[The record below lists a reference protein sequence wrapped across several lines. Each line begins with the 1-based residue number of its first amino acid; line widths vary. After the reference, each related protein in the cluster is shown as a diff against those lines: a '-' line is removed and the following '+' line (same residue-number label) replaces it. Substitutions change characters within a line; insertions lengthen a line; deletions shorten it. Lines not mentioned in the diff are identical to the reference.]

1 MGKGVLLRW
10 WENRQLGRFLRGRG
24 LEIGALWKRFPV
36 PATVERIWYADR
48 LDVEGLKEHF
58 TGHQKGVL
66 PIDLVA
72 DAMRLPVAPCS
83 LDFLIACNILEHLA
97 FPLAAL
103 RHWHQALAPGGAL
116 LLRVPDKRYTFDRR
130 RARTPLAHLVEEYE
144 HPERFDRRAHYA
156 EFVEHVHGRP
166 PADPR
171 FEKAVQKLMGKDYSI
186 HFHAWIDDDFREI
199 IAYTRSAWGLDWEPA
214 VFYGGAFYRKEPA
227 MVLRRPG

>member
-1 MGKGVLLRW
+1 MGKGAPLRW
-10 WENRQLGRFLRGRG
+10 WENRHLGRFLRGRG
-24 LEIGALWKRFPV
+24 FEIGALWKRFPV
-36 PATVERIWYADR
+36 PAAVERVWYADR
-48 LDVEGLKEHF
+48 LDVEGLAEHF
-58 TGHQKGVL
+58 TGHEKGVL

-72 DAMRLPVAPCS
+72 DAMRLPVAPRS
-83 LDFLIACNILEHLA
+83 LDFLIACNLLEHLP

-103 RHWHQALAPGGAL
+103 RHWHEALASGGAL
-116 LLRVPDKRYTFDRR
+116 LLRVPDKRYTFDHRR
-130 RARTPLAHLVEEYE
+130 TRTPLAHLVEEYE

-156 EFVEHVHGRP
+156 DFVEHVHGRP

-186 HFHAWIDDDFREI
+186 HFHTWIDDDFREI
-199 IAYTRSAWGLDWEPA
+199 IAYTRNAWGLDWEPA